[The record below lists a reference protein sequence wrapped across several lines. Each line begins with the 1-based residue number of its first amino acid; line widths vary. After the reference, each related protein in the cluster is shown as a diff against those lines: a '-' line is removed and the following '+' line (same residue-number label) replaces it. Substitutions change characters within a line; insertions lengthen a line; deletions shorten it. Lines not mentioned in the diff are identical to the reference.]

1 MAEQQ
6 EQTNQKSNKN
16 VSPLMTLLI
25 LAAVLAMQVGVVG
38 AAYWM
43 WGGAN
48 PVKADAAAKDKAA
61 QAEQPVEI
69 MVVEDKFQNTR
80 TGRSYLYDTEIY
92 IVSKHKHKDF
102 IKKRMKARKAQV
114 VTEIAT
120 IIRRAEPSYFD
131 EPELSTLTRQIRAA
145 LNRVLGKTEDGK
157 SYIDTVL
164 IKKMTE
170 FRTDM

>member
-1 MAEQQ
+1 MAEQDQ
-6 EQTNQKSNKN
+6 QANNKASKTF
-16 VSPLMTLLI
+16 SPLMTLLI
-25 LAAVLAMQVGVVG
+25 LAAVLCMQVGVVG

-43 WGGAN
+43 WGGAK
-48 PVKADAAAKDKAA
+48 PVKADAAAADKAA
-61 QAEQPVEI
+61 KAEQPVEI
-69 MVVEDKFQNTR
+69 MIVEDKFQNTR
-80 TGRSYLYDTEIY
+80 TGRSYLYDTEVY
-92 IVSKHKHKDF
+92 IVAKQKHKDF
-102 IKKRMKARKAQV
+102 IKKRMKARKAQI

-145 LNRVLGKTEDGK
+145 LNRVLGKTEGGK
-157 SYIDTVL
+157 SYIDQVL